1 MIDLLTTFLVTVMA
15 LYACVR
21 AIKLD
26 RQLPWF
32 ETRSMYEKAKASQ
45 APVEDKRA
53 WTGTQ
58 PASAGK
64 AVEPWRGKAAENDP
78 YGAAVRSSDPRRK

>member
-26 RQLPWF
+26 RQIPWF
-32 ETRSMYEKAKASQ
+32 ETRSMYEKAKAS
-45 APVEDKRA
+45 VVKGEDKRA
-53 WTGTQ
+53 WARTE
-58 PASAGK
+58 PASAGR
-64 AVEPWRGKAAENDP
+64 AIEPWRGKAAENDP
-78 YGAAVRSSDPRRK
+78 YGAAVRSSDPRLK